1 MIAQRNF
8 NIAAFNTDPTVPA
21 VHNKRGL
28 YSDIFQHELSAAAQ
42 RLAASSSHKTPTP
55 DLKWS
60 AYNVVLGEY
69 PPNPAEL
76 DAIVISGSASSVYES
91 QPWIDRLRAFI
102 QDVYANH
109 PHVRFYGSCFGHQ
122 ILCQALLEPFG
133 GFVEKSPAGWEV
145 GVQPVRITTEFL
157 AAFPVDVHHLP
168 SARKAD
174 ELVMQLQFVHADHV
188 VLPGQ
193 KQRQQKKRAAA
204 GGYGGGGGVGAEML
218 PPDWVLIGSSALC
231 HVQGMH
237 QPGRV
242 FTLQGHFEF
251 DRFVNA
257 ETVKVFGEHWDP
269 QMMAAAQDMIQR
281 DDDAKWV
288 AEIVMTFLLGEEGQE
303 PGMGA
308 VMGEGGLLTPPD
320 EVDPMA
326 GLQ

>member
-1 MIAQRNF
+1 MVSQRNF
-8 NIAAFNTDPTVPA
+8 NVAAFNTDPTVPA

-42 RLAASSSHKTPTP
+42 RLAASSSHKTPVP
-55 DLKWS
+55 ALKWS
-60 AYNVVLGEY
+60 SYNVVQGEY
-69 PPNPAEL
+69 PSHPAEL
-76 DAIVISGSASSVYES
+76 DAIVISGSASSVYEP
-91 QPWIDRLRAFI
+91 QPWIDRLRVFI
-102 QDVYANH
+102 QHVYANH

-122 ILCQALLEPFG
+122 ILCQSLLEPFG
-133 GFVEKSPAGWEV
+133 GLVEKSPAGWEV

-174 ELVMQLQFVHADHV
+174 ELVMRLQFVHADHV

-193 KQRQQKKRAAA
+193 KQQLRQKKRRT

-251 DRFVNA
+251 DRFINS
-257 ETVKVFGEHWDP
+257 ETVKVFGENWSPDF
-269 QMMAAAQDMIQR
+269 MADAQDMIQR

-288 AEIVMTFLLGEEGQE
+288 AEIVMTFLLGEGRQEGF
-303 PGMGA
+303 GA

-320 EVDPMA
+320 EVDHMVD
-326 GLQ
+326 LQ